1 MKRLLMLSVA
11 IVVGAIW
18 PAEARG
24 QMQIQRIDDPPRFA
38 AYWEFGGNVTLS
50 ANLDVLIL
58 SHTSVRVGGFLF
70 LPIDDPHVP
79 RNGIVTINHLIG
91 GHGHYLEIGAGGVAT
106 HLIPDHYGA
115 GPTATIGYR
124 IQTRDRFARVGVT
137 MSPPRTDGRQRG
149 PTAGFSLGRTF

>member
-1 MKRLLMLSVA
+1 MKRLLWLIAAVA
-11 IVVGAIW
+11 AGAVW
-18 PAEARG
+18 PANAYA

-58 SHTSVRVGGFLF
+58 SHTSVRFGGFMF

-79 RNGIVTINHLIG
+79 WNGIVTINHLIG

-106 HLIPDHYGA
+106 
-115 GPTATIGYR
+115 
-124 IQTRDRFARVGVT
+124 
-137 MSPPRTDGRQRG
+137 
-149 PTAGFSLGRTF
+149 